1 MKQAVTPYLFVYGT
15 LKSDFN
21 VKAARALRKIS
32 IPIAKANV
40 SGTIYSFG
48 HYPALKL
55 HPRSKP
61 VKGEIVR
68 LKNIAASLDM
78 LDRYEEAYL
87 YGIDYQ
93 REHIFIKTHSQTIVC
108 QAYINNQSCKGKTVI
123 TTGEFKRKRVKTI
136 NN

>member
-1 MKQAVTPYLFVYGT
+1 LKQAVTPYLFVYGT

-32 IPIAKANV
+32 VASARAKV
-40 SGTIYSFG
+40 SGILYSFG

-55 HPRSKP
+55 HARSKP

-78 LDRYEEAYL
+78 LDRYEEAYR
-87 YGIDYQ
+87 YGNDYE
-93 REHIFIKTHSQTIVC
+93 REHVRIKVNKQTLVC
-108 QAYINNQSCKGKTVI
+108 QTYIYKQSCKGKAI
-123 TTGEFKRKRVKTI
+123 IATGEFKRKKR
-136 NN
+136 

>member
-1 MKQAVTPYLFVYGT
+1 MKQAVTSYLFVYGT
-15 LKSDFN
+15 LKSNFN

-32 IPIAKANV
+32 FPIAKAKV
-40 SGTIYSFG
+40 SGTLYSFG

-78 LDRYEEAYL
+78 LDRYEEAYR
-87 YGIDYQ
+87 YGNDYQ
-93 REHIFIKTHSQTIVC
+93 REHISVKVDSQTTVC
-108 QAYINNQSCKGKTVI
+108 QTYIYKQSCKHKAI
-123 TTGEFKRKRVKTI
+123 IITGEFKRKKS
-136 NN
+136 